1 MDVKHM
7 FVEVKGAKGSKITS
21 TTPACVTKT
30 DQSVSWIC
38 DGLTTGTDGVASGGV
53 TKLVVPLPQSEI
65 ITSDVVTVVAPR
77 LSYETVG
84 PGERQGYE
92 STSPLTPPLRYH
104 APIWPPVGPPVVCQ
118 CSQVPAH
125 DVEEWLFDALT
136 RLRLPAT
143 QRTAMVRF
151 WLPMML
157 VHKFLLI
164 RFLPDNEHFDRLVSK
179 LSLLPQPASIRRVF
193 MTWQGIEE
201 KLDEH
206 ELDPMGQQQDL
217 EAIARDSIK
226 YYDVP
231 DWPPVADPTMTDAQ
245 KMADDNYGY
254 IDNHDGSWS
263 YTLIIDEK
271 KRPPEIDVVEWGGAC
286 LNELTPDVY
295 ALEMYKV
302 TRV

>member
-1 MDVKHM
+1 
-7 FVEVKGAKGSKITS
+7 
-21 TTPACVTKT
+21 
-30 DQSVSWIC
+30 
-38 DGLTTGTDGVASGGV
+38 
-53 TKLVVPLPQSEI
+53 
-65 ITSDVVTVVAPR
+65 
-77 LSYETVG
+77 
-84 PGERQGYE
+84 
-92 STSPLTPPLRYH
+92 
-104 APIWPPVGPPVVCQ
+104 
-118 CSQVPAH
+118 
-125 DVEEWLFDALT
+125 
-136 RLRLPAT
+136 
-143 QRTAMVRF
+143 
-151 WLPMML
+151 
-157 VHKFLLI
+157 
-164 RFLPDNEHFDRLVSK
+164 
-179 LSLLPQPASIRRVF
+179 

-206 ELDPMGQQQDL
+206 ELDPTGQQQDL

-263 YTLIIDEK
+263 YTLIIDER